1 MSGQTEKNQYETK
14 FDYSNTSAY
23 RRKLKRQKIQQ
34 AKRNGALQNS
44 GPLSLLIV
52 GIIDFLFGLIGS
64 MISLVMDFSSGGFRL
79 VYDTI
84 YDTGTDIIPNSE
96 KFGTA
101 VSMKAIRIIITVLIP
116 SLGVFLHKGLYGW
129 FNILLCF
136 ILTYISF
143 PLGVIY
149 ALVVTYKNRYADRY
163 EAAEGQR
170 IFMIKE
176 YVRSCTGDADK
187 ITDLNDGRISSLVY
201 VGIFLFG
208 LFGLLYWA
216 FKNM

>member
-1 MSGQTEKNQYETK
+1 MSGQTEKIQYRTK

-44 GPLSLLIV
+44 GPLSILII

-149 ALVVTYKNRYADRY
+149 ALVVTYKNRYADLY
-163 EAAEGQR
+163 EKTEQQR
-170 IFMIKE
+170 IYMIKE

-187 ITDLNDGRISSLVY
+187 ITDINDGQISSLVY
-201 VGIFLFG
+201 VGIFLLG